1 MPALAPLHSVD
12 EAIDRLYLTLFA
24 RRPTDDERQV
34 ARKLFQRRR
43 NSQPQLKPA
52 ALEDFLWSMLLHPDF
67 QYLY

>member
-1 MPALAPLHSVD
+1 VD

-24 RRPTDDERQV
+24 RRPSDDERRV
-34 ARKLFQRRR
+34 ARSFFSDGE
-43 NSQPQLKPA
+43 NAQPQLKPA